1 MRPSRAEL
9 CRGIP
14 GLSLAMIKLLF
25 GLAAL
30 LASRFK
36 QRRELALEDLAL
48 CQQPASWKMSMA
60 N

>member
-1 MRPSRAEL
+1 
-9 CRGIP
+9 
-14 GLSLAMIKLLF
+14 MIKLLF

-30 LASRFK
+30 LISRFK